1 MLTRFRGGFTLAEV
15 MISLALTLAVA
26 GTIHRLLVST
36 QRVTRAQGQRVE
48 LQSNV
53 RAGSLI
59 VVSELRELS
68 AVTGGTEGQNDIL
81 VAGPTALVYRAMRG
95 LGFSCGTP
103 DATVIRLARSTFTG
117 HRHPQA
123 GRDEALVFLE
133 ERAASGVDDIWRST
147 AIVSVATGASCPGAL
162 GGAITLALPAGASV
176 PGLEPGTPV
185 RITEVMEL
193 RLYESEGRSWLG
205 ARSVG
210 SGEAIQ
216 PVVGPLSPGS
226 GFRLEYLDAAGAP
239 TADRTSI
246 RSIRITL
253 RGTTEG
259 GGAGNS
265 SPVEEELIGQVALR
279 NAVRP

>member
-1 MLTRFRGGFTLAEV
+1 MLTRFRGGFTLTEI
-15 MISLALTLAVA
+15 MIALALTLGVA
-26 GTIHRLLVST
+26 GTLHRLLVST

-48 LQSNV
+48 LQSSV
-53 RAGSLI
+53 RAGALI
-59 VVSELRELS
+59 VLSELRELS
-68 AVTGGTEGQNDIL
+68 AFSGGTEGQNDIL

-95 LGFSCGTP
+95 IGFSCGTP
-103 DATVIRLARSTFTG
+103 DATAIRLARGTFTG
-117 HRHPQA
+117 HRDPQA

-133 ERAASGVDDIWRST
+133 DRAASGVDDIWRST
-147 AIVSVATGASCPGAL
+147 AIVSVATGVSCPGARGPGIRL
-162 GGAITLALPAGASV
+162 TLPAGAVV

-205 ARSVG
+205 ARSLS

-216 PVVGPLSPGS
+216 PLVGPLSRGS

-246 RSIRITL
+246 RSIRVAL

-265 SPVEEELIGQVALR
+265 SPVEEELIGRVALR
-279 NAVRP
+279 NAARP